1 MSLDVGT
8 EQNCSGAK
16 ISKEQKLYAS
26 LIVRESFGRLAQR
39 VCHVLGL
46 YGAVTFEEL
55 CENVIESRDAVL
67 PGDATESS
75 LAPGPSYLSMG
86 SSSLVGGPQEGDR
99 DCFNCVLNETD

>member
-75 LAPGPSYLSMG
+75 VTVLHGNGGRKYNYQ
-86 SSSLVGGPQEGDR
+86 SLTR
-99 DCFNCVLNETD
+99 H

>member
-26 LIVRESFGRLAQR
+26 LIVRASFGRLAQR
-39 VCHVLGL
+39 VCHVLGM
-46 YGAVTFEEL
+46 YGAVTFDEL
-55 CENVIESRDAVL
+55 CKNVMESRETVL

-75 LAPGPSYLSMG
+75 LAPGSGYPAMG
-86 SSSLVGGPQEGDR
+86 NGSTSFVRCGR
-99 DCFNCVLNETD
+99 FCCC

>member
-8 EQNCSGAK
+8 EQNCSGSK

-26 LIVRESFGRLAQR
+26 LIVRASFGRLAQR

-55 CENVIESRDAVL
+55 CQNVVESRDTVL
-67 PGDATESS
+67 PGDATQSNLGPGAGYQPS
-75 LAPGPSYLSMG
+75 PGSATGKRLALVRGVPLSHKPMK
-86 SSSLVGGPQEGDR
+86 D
-99 DCFNCVLNETD
+99 